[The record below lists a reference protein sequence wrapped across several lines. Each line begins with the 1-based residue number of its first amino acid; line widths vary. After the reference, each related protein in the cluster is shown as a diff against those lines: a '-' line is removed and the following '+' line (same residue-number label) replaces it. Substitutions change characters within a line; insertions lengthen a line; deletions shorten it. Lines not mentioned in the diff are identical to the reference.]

1 MSWSTGAREPLLER
15 GAELAR
21 IEAALGEARLGR
33 GTFVVVEGPAGIGK
47 TALLGAVRATAA
59 EAEMSVLRS
68 RGTELESEFA
78 FGVVRQLVEPALAET
93 SEAQRAELLQAAAG
107 VAASL
112 LGLPGAPAAE
122 ASLSSTV
129 DPSFAILH
137 GLYWMCANLAAWKPL
152 CMVIDDAHWS
162 DAPSLRFLA
171 FLLPRLEEL
180 PIALIVAT
188 RPREA
193 GTDAD
198 LLAAVVTDPSAE
210 VVRIPPLTRAAVA
223 RLLETT
229 LGGKPDPAF
238 VDACL
243 RATRGTPFL
252 MRELVDALR
261 EDGVAPVAEAAGDV
275 DRIGARTVGRSVF
288 LRLRRLP
295 EPADR
300 LARALA
306 ILEQGDLN
314 QAARLAGLDP
324 AEAATAVE
332 LLADAGILEPGR
344 PLTFTHPIV
353 LSGLYSELSS
363 AERAHGHR
371 EAALLLAEQPGS
383 DERVAQHLL
392 ASEPAADDWTVDR
405 LVEAARTA
413 SCAGAPESA
422 VNYLVRALA
431 EPPRP
436 DRAPS
441 ILLALGIAEARAGLP
456 EWRSHLEG
464 AVETAPDDATRVDA
478 AIVLG
483 VALSRAHCPDDAV
496 DVLDRTK
503 ASLDRAARERGVV
516 LDAVAAGVELINAV
530 PAPSASARRRLARER
545 AETDASA
552 PPELLAVAAFIAVVT
567 NEPAAA
573 GARLALRAL
582 TAGRETLAEVPR
594 RPWLSQATWFAQTAV
609 TLLVAER
616 YDDVRPL
623 LDESIA
629 RARTC
634 GDSGTLA
641 IGLALRGW
649 SALRVGDLATAEV
662 DTRSA
667 LAAPEL
673 RAPMLFRVLNAGV
686 LAGALLEQGDLDATE
701 EVLHPLAGQIE
712 SDSLTAAVLRLARGR
727 LRVAQGRIGDGLADF
742 QGVGR
747 LAARAGVTCPG
758 YLAWRSEAALAH
770 LALGEREPATRLSD
784 EELELARVF
793 GTPRALGIAERAV
806 GLVAGGDRGASFLR
820 EAVSAFERADARL
833 ERARALAD
841 LGAMLR
847 RRNRRTEARD
857 QLRDALDAAHRIGA
871 RPLAERADIELRASG
886 GRPRRVVLS
895 GLDSLT
901 ASERRIAELAGQG
914 LSNREI
920 AQTLFVTN
928 RTVEGHLTHV
938 FRKLRL
944 DSRTKLNAALRDEV
958 GVSA

>member
-1 MSWSTGAREPLLER
+1 MSWATGAREPLLER
-15 GAELAR
+15 SAELAR

-33 GTFVVVEGPAGIGK
+33 GTFVVIEGPAGIGK
-47 TALLGAVRATAA
+47 TALLGAARAAA
-59 EAEMSVLRS
+59 VEAEMCVLRS

-93 SEAQRAELLQAAAG
+93 SPAERAELLQAAAG
-107 VAASL
+107 VAATL
-112 LGLPGAPAAE
+112 LGLPGAPAPE

-137 GLYWMCANLAAWKPL
+137 GLYWMCANLAGVKPL
-152 CMVIDDAHWS
+152 CMVIDDAHWA

-171 FLLPRLEEL
+171 FLLTRLEEL

-198 LLAAVVTDPSAE
+198 LLAAVVTDPTAE

-223 RLLETT
+223 RLVETT
-229 LGGKPDPAF
+229 LGGEPDPAF

-261 EDGVAPVAEAAGDV
+261 EDGIAPVAEAADDV
-275 DRIGARTVGRSVF
+275 EQIGARTVGRSIL

-295 EPADR
+295 EPAGQ

-306 ILEQGDLN
+306 ILEQGELH
-314 QAARLAGLDP
+314 QAARLAGLESGD
-324 AEAATAVE
+324 ADAAAE
-332 LLADAGILEPGR
+332 LLVDAGILEPGR

-353 LSGLYSELSS
+353 LSGLYSELSG
-363 AERAHGHR
+363 AERAQGHR
-371 EAALLLAEQPGS
+371 DAALLLEEQPGS
-383 DERVAQHLL
+383 EERVAQHLL
-392 ASEPAADDWTVDR
+392 ASAPAADAWSVDR

-431 EPPRP
+431 EPPRQ
-436 DRAPS
+436 DRRSS
-441 ILLALGIAEARAGLP
+441 ILLALGIAELRAGLP
-456 EWRSHLEG
+456 DWRSHLEG
-464 AVETAPDDATRVDA
+464 AVESASDDETRVDA

-496 DVLDRTK
+496 EVLDRTK
-503 ASLDRAARERGVV
+503 ASLDPAAEERGVV

-530 PAPSASARRRLARER
+530 PPGTSGRRRLARGR
-545 AETDASA
+545 ADTDESA

-573 GARLALRAL
+573 GAQLALRSLAV
-582 TAGRETLAEVPR
+582 GRGLLAAAPR

-609 TLLVAER
+609 ALLVAER

-629 RARTC
+629 KARTS

-649 SALRVGDLATAEV
+649 LALRVGDLAAAEV
-662 DTRSA
+662 DTRTA

-686 LAGALLEQGDLDATE
+686 LAGALLEQGELGAAE
-701 EVLHPLAGQIE
+701 EVLHPLEAQIE
-712 SDSLTAAVLRLARGR
+712 SDSLTAAVLRIARGR
-727 LRVAQGRIGDGLADF
+727 LRVAQGRFDDGLADF
-742 QGVGR
+742 LGIG
-747 LAARAGVTCPG
+747 LLTDRAGVTCPG
-758 YLAWRSEAALAH
+758 YLSWRSDAALAH
-770 LALGEREPATRLSD
+770 LALAEREPAMRLAT
-784 EELELARVF
+784 EELELARAF
-793 GTPRALGIAERAV
+793 GAPRALGVAERAAA
-806 GLVAGGDRGASFLR
+806 LVSGGDRGATFLR
-820 EAVSAFERADARL
+820 EAVGELERGDARL

-847 RRNRRTEARD
+847 RRNRRTEAREF
-857 QLRDALDAAHRIGA
+857 LREGLDAAHRIGA
-871 RPLAERADIELRASG
+871 RPLAERAEIELRASG

-928 RTVEGHLTHV
+928 RTVEGHLTNV

-944 DSRTKLNAALRDEV
+944 DSRTKLNAALSDEV

>member
-1 MSWSTGAREPLLER
+1 MNRAGAREPLLER
-15 GAELAR
+15 SAELAR
-21 IEAALGEARLGR
+21 VESALSEARLGR
-33 GTFVVVEGPAGIGK
+33 GRFVVIEGPAGIGK
-47 TALLGAVRATAA
+47 TALLNAARAAA
-59 EAEMSVLRS
+59 LEAEMCVLRS

-93 SEAQRAELLQAAAG
+93 SEVERAELMQAAAG
-107 VAASL
+107 VAATL
-112 LGLPGAPAAE
+112 LGLPGAPAAQ
-122 ASLSSTV
+122 ASLPSTV

-137 GLYWMCANLAAWKPL
+137 GLYWMCSNLAGWKPV
-152 CMVIDDAHWS
+152 CMVIDDAHWA

-171 FLLPRLEEL
+171 FLLTRLEEL
-180 PIALIVAT
+180 HIALIVAT

-223 RLLETT
+223 QLLEAT
-229 LGGKPDPAF
+229 LGERPDPVF

-252 MRELVDALR
+252 MRELVDSLR
-261 EDGVAPVAEAAGDV
+261 EGGVVPVAEAAADV
-275 DRIGARTVGRSVF
+275 ERIGAQTVGRSIR

-295 EPADR
+295 DAAER

-306 ILEQGDLN
+306 ILEQGELH
-314 QAARLAGLDP
+314 QVARLAGVDA
-324 AEAATAVE
+324 AEAAAAVE
-332 LLADAGILEPGR
+332 LLIDSGILEPGR

-353 LSGLYSELSS
+353 LSGLYSDLSS
-363 AERAHGHR
+363 GERAQGHR
-371 EAALLLAEQPGS
+371 EAAVLLAEQPGS
-383 DERVAQHLL
+383 EERVAQHLL
-392 ASEPAADDWTVDR
+392 ASEPAADAWSVDR
-405 LVEAARTA
+405 LVEAARAA
-413 SCAGAPESA
+413 SCIGAPESA
-422 VNYLVRALA
+422 AHYLVRALA
-431 EPPRP
+431 EPPRQ
-436 DRAPS
+436 DRHSS

-464 AVETAPDDATRVDA
+464 AVESAPDHTARVDA

-483 VALSRAHCPDDAV
+483 VALSRAQCPDDAV

-503 ASLDRAARERGVV
+503 ATVDRTAPEYGVL
-516 LDAVAAGVELINAV
+516 LDAVAAGVELVNAV
-530 PAPSASARRRLARER
+530 PAPATSSRRRLARER
-545 AETDASA
+545 AEIDASA

-567 NEPAAA
+567 NESAAA
-573 GARLALRAL
+573 GADLALRSL
-582 TAGRETLAEVPR
+582 TAGHEVLAAFPR
-594 RPWLSQATWFAQTAV
+594 RPWLSHATWFAQTAV
-609 TLLVAER
+609 ALLVTER
-616 YDDVRPL
+616 YDDLRPL

-629 RARTC
+629 KARTS

-649 SALRVGDLATAEV
+649 FVLRVGDLTAAEV
-662 DTRSA
+662 DTRTA

-686 LAGALLEQGDLDATE
+686 LAGALLEQGDLAEAE
-701 EVLHPLAGQIE
+701 EVLRPLDGQIE

-727 LRVAQGRIGDGLADF
+727 LRVAQGRIDDGLADF
-742 QGVGR
+742 LGVGLLTDR
-747 LAARAGVTCPG
+747 ARVTCPG
-758 YLAWRSEAALAH
+758 YLSWRSDAALAH
-770 LALGEREPATRLSD
+770 LALAQHEPAARLAE
-784 EELELARVF
+784 EELELARAF
-793 GTPRALGIAERAV
+793 GAPRALGVAGRAS
-806 GLVAGGDRGASFLR
+806 GLVAGGDRGASLLR
-820 EAVSAFERADARL
+820 DAVDAFERADARL
-833 ERARALAD
+833 ERARALTD

-847 RRNRRTEARD
+847 RRNRRTEAREL
-857 QLRDALDAAHRIGA
+857 LRDALDAAHRLGA
-871 RPLAERADIELRASG
+871 RPLAERAEIELRASG

-928 RTVEGHLTHV
+928 RTVEGHLTNV

-944 DSRTKLNAALRDEV
+944 DSRTKLHAALSEEF
-958 GVSA
+958 GVTA

>member
-1 MSWSTGAREPLLER
+1 VRGTAGTREPLLER
-15 GAELAR
+15 SAELAR
-21 IEAALGEARLGR
+21 IEAALGEARAGR
-33 GTFVVVEGPAGIGK
+33 GTFVVIEGPAGIGK
-47 TALLGAVRATAA
+47 TALLTAA
-59 EAEMSVLRS
+59 RAAAVEAEMCVLRS

-78 FGVVRQLVEPALAET
+78 FGVVRQLVEPALAES
-93 SEAQRAELLQAAAG
+93 SEAERAELLQAAAG
-107 VAASL
+107 VAATL
-112 LGLPGAPAAE
+112 LGLPGALPADG
-122 ASLSSTV
+122 SLSSTV

-137 GLYWMCANLAAWKPL
+137 GLYWMCANLAASKPV
-152 CMVIDDAHWS
+152 CMVIDDAHWA

-223 RLLETT
+223 RLVEAA
-229 LGGKPDPAF
+229 LGSEPASAF

-261 EDGVAPVAEAAGDV
+261 EGGVAPVAGSADHVEQV
-275 DRIGARTVGRSVF
+275 GARTVGRSIR

-295 EPADR
+295 EPARR

-314 QAARLAGLDP
+314 QAGRLAGLDL
-324 AEAATAVE
+324 EQAATAVE
-332 LLADAGILEPGR
+332 LLVDAGILEPGR

-363 AERAHGHR
+363 AERAQGHH
-371 EAALLLAEQPGS
+371 AAAVLLAEQPGS

-392 ASEPAADDWTVDR
+392 SSEPAADAWTVDR
-405 LVEAARTA
+405 LVDAAYTASRIGASESAAR
-413 SCAGAPESA
+413 
-422 VNYLVRALA
+422 YLVRALA
-431 EPPRP
+431 EPPRQ
-436 DRAPS
+436 DRRSS
-441 ILLALGIAEARAGLP
+441 ILLALGIAEARAGLAD
-456 EWRSHLEG
+456 WRSHLEG
-464 AVETAPDDATRVDA
+464 AVESAPDAAARVDA
-478 AIVLG
+478 ATVLG
-483 VALSRAHCPDDAV
+483 VALSRAHCPGAAV
-496 DVLDRTK
+496 DVLDRAK
-503 ASLDRAARERGVV
+503 ESLHDADQERGVL
-516 LDAVAAGVELINAV
+516 LDAVATGVELINAV
-530 PAPSASARRRLARER
+530 PASSASSRRRLARER
-545 AETDASA
+545 AETDTSA
-552 PPELLAVAAFIAVVT
+552 PPELLAVATFIAVVT

-573 GARLALRAL
+573 GARLGLRSL
-582 TAGRETLAEVPR
+582 TAGREVLAAVPR
-594 RPWLSQATWFAQTAV
+594 RPWLSHATWFAQTAV
-609 TLLVAER
+609 ALLVAER
-616 YDDVRPL
+616 YDEVRPL

-629 RARTC
+629 HARTT

-649 SALRVGDLATAEV
+649 LALRVGDLTAAEV
-662 DTRSA
+662 DTRTA

-686 LAGALLEQGDLDATE
+686 LAGALLEQGELGAAE
-701 EVLHPLAGQIE
+701 EVLSPLEGQIE

-727 LRVAQGRIGDGLADF
+727 LRVAQGRIDEGLADF
-742 QGVGR
+742 LGVGR
-747 LAARAGVTCPG
+747 LVSRAQVTCPG
-758 YLAWRSEAALAH
+758 YLSWRSEAALAH
-770 LALGEREPATRLSD
+770 LALAEHEPATRLAD
-784 EELELARVF
+784 EELELARTF
-793 GTPRALGIAERAV
+793 GAPRALGIAERAA
-806 GLVAGGDRGASFLR
+806 GLVAGGDRGASLLR
-820 EAVSAFERADARL
+820 DAVGAFERGDARL

-857 QLRDALDAAHRIGA
+857 LLRDALDAAHRLGA
-871 RPLAERADIELRASG
+871 RPLAERAEIELRASG
-886 GRPRRVVLS
+886 GRPRRIVLS

-920 AQTLFVTN
+920 AQSLFVTN

-944 DSRTKLNAALRDEV
+944 DSRTQLGAALGDEV
-958 GVSA
+958 GVSS